1 MEDTFRHKGLRKRL
15 VETLKSK
22 GIKDETVLEAI
33 NLIPRHFFLD
43 KAFEEKAYEDQ
54 AMPIDEGQTISQPYT
69 VAYQTELLM
78 PKKRIKI
85 LEIGTGSGYQA
96 AILGIMGAR
105 VYTVER
111 HELLYQK
118 AKKIIDSLGLL
129 NVRCYFGDGNKGLG
143 EFAPFD
149 RILLTCAA
157 TEIPQLLLKQLAI
170 GGMMVLPLGDS
181 NNQIMTRVTKL
192 TEEHFKYE
200 KFDDFRFVPFLSG
213 KNEIN

>member
-170 GGMMVLPLGDS
+170 GGMMVLPLVDS
-181 NNQIMTRVTKL
+181 NYQIMTRVTKL

-200 KFDDFRFVPFLSG
+200 KFDEFRFVPFLSG